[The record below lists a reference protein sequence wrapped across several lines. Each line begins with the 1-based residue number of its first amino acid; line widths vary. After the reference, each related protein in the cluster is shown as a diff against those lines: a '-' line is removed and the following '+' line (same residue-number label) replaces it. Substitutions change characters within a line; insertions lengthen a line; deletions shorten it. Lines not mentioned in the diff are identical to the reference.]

1 MGILYMVKLAFIS
14 EKTTLFNNCCWD
26 NWLSIWKERKPL
38 CHLKKNSGQF
48 KELNI
53 KNKTIGKIEEYVYN
67 LMLKNVSL
75 TKVKDVFFLNGQA

>member
-1 MGILYMVKLAFIS
+1 MS
-14 EKTTLFNNCCWD
+14 
-26 NWLSIWKERKPL
+26 S
-38 CHLKKNSGQF
+38 KKNSGQF